1 MKAKKLL
8 STVLATGA
16 LTTALMA
23 PAGAASLYN
32 HNNYREHLGTWDK
45 GTTWVG
51 KDANDKASSITING
65 RHTRIYADIGHVG
78 PSVLLKAD
86 HNDLG
91 SLKDGLAW
99 WQTWNDRITSFS
111 KN

>member
-23 PAGAASLYN
+23 PAGAATLYN
-32 HNNYREHLGTWDK
+32 HKNYGEHLGTWNG

-51 KDANDKASSITING
+51 DHANDKASSITING
-65 RHTRIYADIGHVG
+65 RPTRIYADAGHIG
-78 PSVLLKAD
+78 PSVLLTAD
-86 HNDLG
+86 HNDLR
-91 SLKDGLAW
+91 SFKEGLAW
-99 WQTWNDRITSFS
+99 WQTWDNRITSFS
-111 KN
+111 KH

>member
-16 LTTALMA
+16 LTATLMV
-23 PAGAASLYN
+23 PAGAANLYD
-32 HNNYREHLGTWDK
+32 HNNYGGYLGTWNG

-51 KDANDKASSITING
+51 THANDKASSLTINN
-65 RHTRIYADIGHVG
+65 RHTRIYADANHKG
-78 PSVLLKAD
+78 PSLLLKAD

-91 SLKDGLAW
+91 SLKEGLAW

-111 KN
+111 KH